1 MAFPKFL
8 KWSLSGLVAKSL
20 FTDSTSSL
28 FYKYPYNTPK
38 RKKQSFPSSLCN
50 IMSTVTPS
58 PLRELMK
65 EQNYNLD
72 AFFTSLP
79 TVMYRLLVGNL
90 RCTLTSSKRWSAWLI
105 HSLLSCALLHSQSLI
120 FLLCP
125 SCFSSCPHLFQCS
138 SNYSPELHSGTQ
150 HSPVLCSPVAWV
162 CCELKGK
169 TVPCGSSRSLSFA

>member
-1 MAFPKFL
+1 
-8 KWSLSGLVAKSL
+8 
-20 FTDSTSSL
+20 
-28 FYKYPYNTPK
+28 
-38 RKKQSFPSSLCN
+38 
-50 IMSTVTPS
+50 MSTVTPS

-79 TVMYRLLVGNL
+79 TVVYRLLVGNL
-90 RCTLTSSKRWSAWLI
+90 RCTLTSSKRWSAWLV

-169 TVPCGSSRSLSFA
+169 TVPCGSSRSLSFAWESVCVILNYVLSLCDHLFSFCQLGGSFEIFRMGRASSSPRRLWKQIAYH